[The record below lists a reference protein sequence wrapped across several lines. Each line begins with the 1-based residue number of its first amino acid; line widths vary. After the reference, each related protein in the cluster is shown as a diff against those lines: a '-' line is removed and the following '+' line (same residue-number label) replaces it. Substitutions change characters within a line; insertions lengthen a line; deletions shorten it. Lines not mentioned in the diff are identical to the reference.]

1 MPLYHFSLGSDAVAT
16 TDVAVVE
23 LSSPQAVVE
32 EAGRILADM
41 ARDELRGRDRA
52 SVFLIVKDAEGH
64 PVFVSSFS
72 FASVWPDPASE
83 PPTRHGPHRKAG
95 GPDVSSSRRDG

>member
-1 MPLYHFSLGSDAVAT
+1 MALYHFSLGSDVVAT
-16 TDVAVVE
+16 TDVAIVE

-41 ARDELRGRDRA
+41 ARDEFRGRDRA
-52 SVFLIVKDAEGH
+52 SVFLMVKDEEGR

-72 FASVWPDPASE
+72 FAAVWPDP
-83 PPTRHGPHRKAG
+83 PPEGSKRKGPPRMRS
-95 GPDVSSSRRDG
+95 GPDAGATRQGD

>member
-1 MPLYHFSLGSDAVAT
+1 MPLYHFSLGSDAVST
-16 TDVAVVE
+16 TDVAIVE
-23 LSSPQAVVE
+23 LPSPQAVVD

-72 FASVWPDPASE
+72 FASVWPDPPPNRLHEKPASQRRRAR
-83 PPTRHGPHRKAG
+83 PQPVSAG
-95 GPDVSSSRRDG
+95 D